1 MGRTQNTA
9 RDSQSVTVYYHNNPR
24 LRTHGAAFHWWDAE
38 STSLHDHDYYEF
50 FIITSGSANH
60 TINGRQE
67 VLTEKTLY
75 MICPSDC
82 HQFTPIPGQRCI
94 HINLPVTEDKLAS
107 LCQAIGTSPS
117 RLMQCP
123 NRCLVLDDGEF
134 ALFKRCA
141 RELNYLWESGGSEE
155 AASMI
160 ICEMLVHAVVLLSKP
175 RARMAPGAPEWLE
188 RLLRRLH
195 SPEYIACRVS
205 DVYQLAGYSA
215 PVVIRCFRQYTGET
229 VVCYLTKVKMDSAK
243 RLLTSTDLTVLDI
256 AGRLGYSSL
265 SHFNKLFRE
274 SAGMSP
280 RQYRLMYRK

>member
-1 MGRTQNTA
+1 MSRTQHDD
-9 RDSQSVTVYYHNNPR
+9 RELRPVTVYYHNNPR
-24 LRTHGAAFHWWDAE
+24 LRTNGAAFHWWDAE

-60 TINGRQE
+60 TINGRKE
-67 VLTEKTLY
+67 VVTEKTLY
-75 MICPSDC
+75 MICPPDC
-82 HQFTPIPGQRCI
+82 HQFTPVPGQRCI
-94 HINLPVTEDKLAS
+94 HINLPVTEEKLTF

-123 NRCLVLDDGEF
+123 NRSLLLDDDEF
-134 ALFKRCA
+134 AWFKRRA
-141 RELNYLWESGGSEE
+141 RELNSLWEAGGSEDD
-155 AASMI
+155 ASMV

-175 RARMAPGAPEWLE
+175 QARIAPGAPGWFEH
-188 RLLRRLH
+188 LLRRLH
-195 SPEYIACRVS
+195 SPEYVACRVS

-215 PVVIRCFRQYTGET
+215 PVVIRSFRQYTGET
-229 VVCYLTKVKMDSAK
+229 VVGYLTKVKMDSAK
-243 RLLTSTDLTVLDI
+243 RLLASTDLTVLDI

-280 RQYRLMYRK
+280 REYRLMYRK